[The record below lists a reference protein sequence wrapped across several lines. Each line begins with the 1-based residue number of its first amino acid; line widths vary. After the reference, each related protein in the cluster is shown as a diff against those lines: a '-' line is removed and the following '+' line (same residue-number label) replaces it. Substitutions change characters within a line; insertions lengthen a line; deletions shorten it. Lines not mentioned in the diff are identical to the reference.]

1 MITDGRNWCNGP
13 MVPLVVLIASGEI
26 GVRQYFDWL
35 TSSPTTL
42 GAGCGG
48 SDASHYL
55 VGDCA
60 EQKMTY
66 LLPGLL

>member
-1 MITDGRNWCNGP
+1 MVVTGGDGP
-13 MVPLVVLIASGEI
+13 MTPLVVLVALGEI
-26 GVRQYFDWL
+26 GVRQYFNSL
-35 TSSPTTL
+35 TSLTTTL
-42 GAGCGG
+42 RARCGG

-55 VGDCA
+55 VGNCA

>member
-1 MITDGRNWCNGP
+1 MA
-13 MVPLVVLIASGEI
+13 PLVVLVASGEI
-26 GVRQYFDWL
+26 GVRQYFNLL
-35 TSSPTTL
+35 TSLTTTL
-42 GAGCGG
+42 GARCGG
-48 SDASHYL
+48 GGVSHYL

>member
-1 MITDGRNWCNGP
+1 MVVTGGDGP
-13 MVPLVVLIASGEI
+13 MVPLVVLVASGEI
-26 GVRQYFDWL
+26 GVHQYFNLL
-35 TSSPTTL
+35 TLSTTTL
-42 GAGCGG
+42 GARCGG
-48 SDASHYL
+48 SDVSHYL

>member
-1 MITDGRNWCNGP
+1 
-13 MVPLVVLIASGEI
+13 
-26 GVRQYFDWL
+26 
-35 TSSPTTL
+35 L
-42 GAGCGG
+42 GARCGG

-55 VGDCA
+55 VGGCD

>member
-1 MITDGRNWCNGP
+1 MVVTGGP
-13 MVPLVVLIASGEI
+13 MAPLVVLVASGEI
-26 GVRQYFDWL
+26 GIHQYVNSL
-35 TSSPTTL
+35 TLSTTTL
-42 GAGCGG
+42 GARCGG

-60 EQKMTY
+60 EQKITY

>member
-1 MITDGRNWCNGP
+1 MVVTGGDGP
-13 MVPLVVLIASGEI
+13 MAPGEI
-26 GVRQYFDWL
+26 GVCQYFNSL
-35 TSSPTTL
+35 TSSTTTL
-42 GAGCGG
+42 GARCGG

-55 VGDCA
+55 VGGCD

>member
-1 MITDGRNWCNGP
+1 MVVTGGNGP
-13 MVPLVVLIASGEI
+13 MAPLVVLVASGEI
-26 GVRQYFDWL
+26 GVRQYFKSL
-35 TSSPTTL
+35 TSLMTIL
-42 GAGCGG
+42 EARCGG

-55 VGDCA
+55 VGGCA

>member
-1 MITDGRNWCNGP
+1 MAVTGANGRMAP
-13 MVPLVVLIASGEI
+13 SVVLVASGEI
-26 GVRQYFDWL
+26 GVRQYFNSL
-35 TSSPTTL
+35 TSSTTTL
-42 GAGCGG
+42 GVSCGG

-55 VGDCA
+55 VGGCA

>member
-1 MITDGRNWCNGP
+1 MVVTGGDGP
-13 MVPLVVLIASGEI
+13 MMPLVVLVALGEI
-26 GVRQYFDWL
+26 DVCQYSNSL
-35 TSSPTTL
+35 TLSKTTL
-42 GAGCGG
+42 GIKCGG

-55 VGDCA
+55 VGGCA